1 MCACVCLLVCVVRV
15 WASARAVVCIC
26 VSMSVRVCACC
37 TCIWVLVCSYVE
49 STWFVQCCCEFF
61 KIARIVISSF
71 CAQLVDLKN
80 FAIYWDTP
88 AQPLQFDTIQQMGQ
102 QLEQMV
108 MLHL

>member
-1 MCACVCLLVCVVRV
+1 MCVYVGVYACACALCVCTHG
-15 WASARAVVCIC
+15 A
-26 VSMSVRVCACC
+26 
-37 TCIWVLVCSYVE
+37 
-49 STWFVQCCCEFF
+49 STWFVQCCCVFFF